1 MCKSRTPLPLL
12 EAIQQCNHKRR
23 LIPEEIRFLIRPINA
38 LGAQGDVIVVQQ
50 FADDQTDL
58 TVSQSRRNKY
68 QLEMTQILL
77 RNSGNK
83 LTSSLDNFSAQ
94 DSTAA
99 RRLSYRRRSG
109 RQFGAT
115 APEGT
120 HWAEQG
126 GGRVVGSVMVTAHYS
141 LVKALAH
148 KPAISETCRLCAV
161 CTTYCLRQK
170 LAINSCSIGLDNARE
185 TGHEWWVHAK

>member
-68 QLEMTQILL
+68 QLKMTQVLL

-94 DSTAA
+94 D
-99 RRLSYRRRSG
+99 
-109 RQFGAT
+109 
-115 APEGT
+115 
-120 HWAEQG
+120 
-126 GGRVVGSVMVTAHYS
+126 
-141 LVKALAH
+141 
-148 KPAISETCRLCAV
+148 
-161 CTTYCLRQK
+161 
-170 LAINSCSIGLDNARE
+170 
-185 TGHEWWVHAK
+185 